1 MQSTNLSQENG
12 IVILMP
18 QANLVGGLESDEL
31 ETLLMK
37 FAAWGN
43 RQMIVDLQ
51 RVSILNSAG
60 LRSLEHG
67 VTACAELGGLLRVC
81 NVSRRINDFIGKF
94 ALVQPL
100 ETFET
105 IGEAIES
112 LGGERDDVYERFQN
126 DGCLGEAVFSD

>member
-1 MQSTNLSQENG
+1 MQATNISQENG

-18 QANLVGGLESDEL
+18 QTDLVGGPESSEL

-37 FAAWGN
+37 FATWGN
-43 RQMIVDLQ
+43 RQMIVDLRQ
-51 RVSILNSAG
+51 VSILNSAG

-67 VTACAELGGLLRVC
+67 VTACAEGGGLLRVC
-81 NVSRRINDFIGKF
+81 NASRRINDFIGRF
-94 ALVQPL
+94 ALVQT

-112 LGGERDDVYERFQN
+112 LGGERQDIFERIQN
-126 DGCLGEAVFSD
+126 DGCLGETVYSG